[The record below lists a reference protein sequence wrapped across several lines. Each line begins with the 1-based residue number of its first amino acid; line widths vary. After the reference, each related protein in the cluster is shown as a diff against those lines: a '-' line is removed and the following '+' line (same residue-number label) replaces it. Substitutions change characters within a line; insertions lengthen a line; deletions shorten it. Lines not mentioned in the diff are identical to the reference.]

1 MTTEESLRLA
11 LMIGGPISSLV
22 GIGIAAGVTASPYV
36 NVGAKALGWPLS
48 IFAGLWCGA
57 ALGEALLPGWG
68 GFATALLF
76 GHGFL
81 SAWAVA
87 ATLGHDDTAH
97 NAGRFM
103 RWAWPLIGK
112 IRRKLR
118 GGAKKPRLRVPPV
131 GETSRNE
138 ARKHK

>member
-1 MTTEESLRLA
+1 MRLA

-22 GIGIAAGVTASPYV
+22 GIGIAAGATASPYV
-36 NVGAKALGWPLS
+36 NVGAKAVGWPFS

-81 SAWAVA
+81 SAWAIA

-97 NAGRFM
+97 NAGRFI
-103 RWAWPLIGK
+103 RWAGPLLGK
-112 IRRKLR
+112 AWRKLR
-118 GGAKKPRLRVPPV
+118 GGAQKPRLRVPPV
-131 GETSRNE
+131 GEVHEESKR
-138 ARKHK
+138 R